1 MNYIWIIKTFWNIQ
15 NTQGKLT
22 SFLFGM
28 MVICRVEEI
37 KVLIIIDLENKE
49 FSGGQGEQ
57 SLVGGS
63 EA

>member
-1 MNYIWIIKTFWNIQ
+1 M
-15 NTQGKLT
+15 KLT

-28 MVICRVEEI
+28 TVIWRVEEI
-37 KVLIIIDLENKE
+37 KVPNLIIIDLENKE
-49 FSGGQGEQ
+49 FTGGQGEQ